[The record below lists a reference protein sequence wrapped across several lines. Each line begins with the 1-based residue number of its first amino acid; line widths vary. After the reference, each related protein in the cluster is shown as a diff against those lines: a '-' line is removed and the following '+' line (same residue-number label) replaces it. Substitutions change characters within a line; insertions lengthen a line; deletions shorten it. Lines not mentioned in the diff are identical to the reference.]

1 MSAIR
6 PHQNIPY
13 DILVTTTSTSI
24 SLQTKSD
31 RYGQTAQNRT
41 LYCTLT
47 LSTLYG
53 RLSAVYARKFAI
65 DCPHSAP
72 APLGRARAG
81 SAPGQQRI
89 HWSATIGVHRPL
101 GLGYRLVLVRVRVWV
116 RVWVRVGVRDR
127 VTVRV
132 SACRAAHASVRMAC
146 SSCTCTSTT
155 RGALAA
161 RSLRREAPRSWLG

>member
-1 MSAIR
+1 MLDPLRDPLRASGANVIR
-6 PHQNIPY
+6 DFGLSRSEIRETVRSRNAFF
-13 DILVTTTSTSI
+13 VTCQVPRNKPDRRCQRYSVFGPTKKYI
-24 SLQTKSD
+24 LQTKSD

-101 GLGYRLVLVRVRVWV
+101 GLGYRLVRAR
-116 RVWVRVGVRDR
+116 GRD
-127 VTVRV
+127 
-132 SACRAAHASVRMAC
+132 
-146 SSCTCTSTT
+146 
-155 RGALAA
+155 
-161 RSLRREAPRSWLG
+161 

>member
-1 MSAIR
+1 MRTQTYTISRKLYTVPCTIVFYTVQSPR
-6 PHQNIPY
+6 
-13 DILVTTTSTSI
+13 STGGCR
-24 SLQTKSD
+24 LCTQ
-31 RYGQTAQNRT
+31 RRNR
-41 LYCTLT
+41 L
-47 LSTLYG
+47 
-53 RLSAVYARKFAI
+53 
-65 DCPHSAP
+65 PSAP
-72 APLGRARAG
+72 APLWRARAG

-101 GLGYRLVLVRVRVWV
+101 GLGYRLVRVRVRVRVWV
-116 RVWVRVGVRDR
+116 RVWVRVGVRVWIRDR

-161 RSLRREAPRSWLG
+161 RSLRREAPRSWLGLGLCLGLCLRLGLGLG